1 MKPQIGSNRMYTS
14 GWPKNQ
20 NRCWNRI
27 GSPPPAASKKW
38 VPKWRSVS
46 NMVMAPAS
54 TGMVAMSRK
63 AVISQPQANIGN
75 FIMVM
80 PGARMLR
87 MVTTTLIEPI
97 TDEIPIRCSARMA
110 KSMPQPLCVDSGG

>member
-1 MKPQIGSNRMYTS
+1 MGLRVKVDSTWGIRPHTGSSRMYTS

-46 NMVMAPAS
+46 SMVTPPAS
-54 TGMVAMSRK
+54 TGRVMISST
-63 AVISQPQANIGN
+63 AVTSQPQQKRGI
-75 FIMVM
+75 FISVM

-87 MVTTTLIEPI
+87 WW
-97 TDEIPIRCSARMA
+97 R
-110 KSMPQPLCVDSGG
+110 